1 MLYFIILIE
10 LSLVLLFLLSLISMI
25 IWLFLSDSLKRKLYI
40 NFYANFGLVI
50 INPVFIFIFYLFY
63 AWLINIC
70 SCYGISDFFKTTNEI
85 WPINSMMEGP
95 SDGGLE
101 KSWSTIDSATAV
113 EGSSNTEIEKVSDK
127 IQETRNEMKAIN
139 KEYQKVLSQRDDAQ
153 DFSDHE
159 TNAALEPKMLDL
171 FDALEEKKEILRN
184 LKKELKNL
192 TKKG

>member
-1 MLYFIILIE
+1 
-10 LSLVLLFLLSLISMI
+10 
-25 IWLFLSDSLKRKLYI
+25 
-40 NFYANFGLVI
+40 
-50 INPVFIFIFYLFY
+50 
-63 AWLINIC
+63 
-70 SCYGISDFFKTTNEI
+70 
-85 WPINSMMEGP
+85 MMEGP